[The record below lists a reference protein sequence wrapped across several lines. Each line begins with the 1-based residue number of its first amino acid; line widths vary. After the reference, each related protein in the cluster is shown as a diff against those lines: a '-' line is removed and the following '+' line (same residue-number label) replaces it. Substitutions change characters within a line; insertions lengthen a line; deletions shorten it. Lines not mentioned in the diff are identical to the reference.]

1 MTEKQ
6 TPTPTPED
14 TAAVSAMFADYFLAF
29 LEGDNDRT
37 GTITEQPEA
46 QPLLDTLQEIAPN
59 AGRTSLFAKLFLVF
73 CGGIDA
79 GIEICRKIDAAAG
92 EGAQA

>member
-6 TPTPTPED
+6 TPTPTPAD

-29 LEGDNDRT
+29 LEDGNTRS
-37 GTITEQPEA
+37 GAITEQPEA
-46 QPLLDTLQEIAPN
+46 QPLLAALQDIAPDATEN
-59 AGRTSLFAKLFLVF
+59 GLLAKMFLVF

-79 GIEICRKIDAAAG
+79 GIEICRKIDAVAG

>member
-29 LEGDNDRT
+29 LEDGNTRS

-46 QPLLDTLQEIAPN
+46 QPLLAALQDIAPDATEN
-59 AGRTSLFAKLFLVF
+59 GLLAKMFLVF

-79 GIEICRKIDAAAG
+79 GIEICRKIEAIEGRAA
-92 EGAQA
+92 E